1 MNRHRKGFIIAT
13 LEQYAGL
20 MSNFLTMVAVSRLLG
35 PAETGI
41 GVVGLGIAAIFF
53 SMREFAS
60 AEFLIKIDKVED
72 RDVRTSLTLVML
84 ATLILAAGL
93 YLARDY
99 LATSYR
105 DPSLMLFLNI
115 TIVAA
120 LVESASF
127 PVVALLRREMAFG
140 VLAWIRTAGS
150 TCGAATT
157 ISMAY
162 LGFGHMSFAFGA
174 LSAALITTGFAF
186 KAYPMKH
193 LLRPSLASIGT
204 AWQFGLY
211 LGSSAGLN
219 KICET
224 FPQLILGKFMSAASV
239 GIYSCAGAV
248 SGVPDR
254 IFLSSI
260 FTVAFPMLSAQVREG
275 ADIRRSYVQALSY
288 ISVVY
293 WPAQAV
299 VALLAYPAVHIILGK
314 GWMEAAPIVA
324 LSSLAS
330 LFWFPVILT
339 YPLLMALGANRDAFL
354 SNFISRAFSA
364 GILCCA
370 AFYGLMAV
378 VLSQFI
384 SLPLQMVVSFVYVH
398 RHVQFSYRLLGL
410 ALLRSA
416 LVTFLTLL
424 LPLGLVAADGFSL
437 EIHWAKG
444 ILIGIVSVLCWLA
457 AVLATRHPFS
467 AEVLPVLGWF
477 GGKVTARLGLQGR
490 RNMAAPAE

>member
-1 MNRHRKGFIIAT
+1 M
-13 LEQYAGL
+13 
-20 MSNFLTMVAVSRLLG
+20 
-35 PAETGI
+35 
-41 GVVGLGIAAIFF
+41 
-53 SMREFAS
+53 
-60 AEFLIKIDKVED
+60 
-72 RDVRTSLTLVML
+72 
-84 ATLILAAGL
+84 
-93 YLARDY
+93 
-99 LATSYR
+99 
-105 DPSLMLFLNI
+105 
-115 TIVAA
+115 
-120 LVESASF
+120 
-127 PVVALLRREMAFG
+127 
-140 VLAWIRTAGS
+140 
-150 TCGAATT
+150 
-157 ISMAY
+157 
-162 LGFGHMSFAFGA
+162 
-174 LSAALITTGFAF
+174 
-186 KAYPMKH
+186 
-193 LLRPSLASIGT
+193 
-204 AWQFGLY
+204 
-211 LGSSAGLN
+211 
-219 KICET
+219 
-224 FPQLILGKFMSAASV
+224 
-239 GIYSCAGAV
+239 
-248 SGVPDR
+248 
-254 IFLSSI
+254 
-260 FTVAFPMLSAQVREG
+260 
-275 ADIRRSYVQALSY
+275 
-288 ISVVY
+288 
-293 WPAQAV
+293 
-299 VALLAYPAVHIILGK
+299 ALLAYPAVHIILGK

>member
-1 MNRHRKGFIIAT
+1 MNTHRRGFILAT

-20 MSNFLTMVAVSRLLG
+20 MFNFITMVAVSRLLG
-35 PAETGI
+35 PAETGM
-41 GVVGLGIAAIFF
+41 GVVGLGIAAVFF

-60 AEFLIKIDKVED
+60 AEFLIKIDKV
-72 RDVRTSLTLVML
+72 RDQDIQTSLTLVLLVTLLL
-84 ATLILAAGL
+84 ASAL

-99 LATSYR
+99 LAASYR

-115 TIVAA
+115 TILAA
-120 LVESASF
+120 LVESISL

-140 VLAWIRTAGS
+140 ILARIRTAGS
-150 TCGAATT
+150 ICGAAMT

-174 LSAALITTGFAF
+174 LSAALVTTGFAF
-186 KAYPMKH
+186 HAYPMRR
-193 LLRPSLASIGT
+193 LLRPSLASIGA

-224 FPQLILGKFMSAASV
+224 FPQLILGKFMSAVSV
-239 GIYSCAGAV
+239 GIYSRALAV
-248 SGVPDR
+248 SGFPDR
-254 IFLSSI
+254 IFLSSV
-260 FTVAFPMLSAQVREG
+260 FTVAFPMLATQVREG

-293 WPAQAV
+293 WPAQIV
-299 VALLAYPAVHIILGK
+299 VALLAYPAVHIILGE

-354 SNFISRAFSA
+354 SNLISRAFSA
-364 GILCCA
+364 GILCFA
-370 AFYGLMAV
+370 AFHGLMAV

-384 SLPLQMVVSFVYVH
+384 SLPLQMLVSFIYVH
-398 RHVQFSYRLLGL
+398 RHVQFSYRVLGV

-416 LVTFLTLL
+416 LVAVLTLL
-424 LPLGLVAADGFSL
+424 LPLAMVAADGFSL
-437 EIHWAKG
+437 EIPWAKG
-444 ILIGIVSVLCWLA
+444 VLIGIVAVISWLV

-477 GGKVTARLGLQGR
+477 GNKVRVRLGLSR
-490 RNMAAPAE
+490 RRDMAASAE